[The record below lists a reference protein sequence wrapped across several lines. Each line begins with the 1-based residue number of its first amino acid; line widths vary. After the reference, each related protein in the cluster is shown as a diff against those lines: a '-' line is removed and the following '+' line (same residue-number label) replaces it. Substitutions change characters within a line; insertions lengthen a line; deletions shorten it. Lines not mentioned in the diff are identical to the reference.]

1 MVTLVKE
8 SLEKRVF
15 VDKAETLLLVDNS
28 TLEVT
33 AKEYRK
39 LLSAV
44 KSGRING
51 NEEGIVIRARNGGGF
66 VMQSG
71 SGGKIVLG
79 VSGAEDENKGNTIIL
94 SASWNPQ
101 TWFSGQNVV
110 PGVCS
115 SSGNMLMGLADIVE
129 YPFRKLMELCG
140 GRTSL
145 VHNKVNYGRLDF
157 TSYTSRLEDGKA
169 EEVLKFFTSICAK
182 QEFSRKDNAMVGVA
196 HMLGFG
202 FDAYTA
208 GELAAKKGLKD
219 AEGNRIC
226 GIVFKKY
233 VGADKNRAFTLSIY
247 DKSIEV
253 EDKVDALRDKNKK
266 PRVLEQNQA
275 MIRELG
281 TEISARLR
289 IEGQIYPD
297 TFLRGLASRF
307 RAIMVKNA
315 EKPEWMDDSGWEKTR
330 AGNKMKGKN
339 GKIVPDSYYRRS
351 GFLRDSQ
358 ATEDTLRLVLQE
370 MTRQLG
376 LPVIF
381 EAPSQKAFLARIE
394 EEVAKLVLESGKEV
408 EVRALIGEWKSGV
421 DLRERS
427 VNTISLPYKVR
438 CWFLDNMGVDLFSC
452 TGELPRMIRGALM
465 TSTLSAKEQQDYLH
479 GSLETR
485 EAIRSSMISNAKEL
499 RSKLKSVPVSPAIAQ
514 VDWS

>member
-15 VDKAETLLLVDNS
+15 VDKAETMLMVDNS

-44 KSGRING
+44 KSGKLRDNKD
-51 NEEGIVIRARNGGGF
+51 GITIRQRNGSGF

-71 SGGKIVLG
+71 NGGKIVISVVDDG
-79 VSGAEDENKGNTIIL
+79 ERDNVVL

-115 SSGNMLMGLADIVE
+115 KSGKMLMGLADIVE
-129 YPFRKLMELCG
+129 YPFRKLMEMCG
-140 GRTSL
+140 RDVSL
-145 VHNKVNYGRLDF
+145 VKNKVNYGRLDF
-157 TSYTSRLEDGKA
+157 TSYTSRLADGTA
-169 EEVLKFFTSICAK
+169 EEILKFFTSICAK

-208 GELAAKKGLKD
+208 GELTAKKDLKYA
-219 AEGNRIC
+219 AESRLC

-233 VGADKNRAFTLSIY
+233 VGAAKHKAFTLSIY
-247 DKSIEV
+247 DKVIEV
-253 EDKVDALRDKNKK
+253 EDKVGALRDKDKK

-281 TEISARLR
+281 TEISDRLR
-289 IEGQIYPD
+289 IEGQVYPD
-297 TFLRGLASRF
+297 TFLRGMASRF

-315 EKPEWMDDSGWEKTR
+315 EKPDWLTEDSWEKIR
-330 AGNKMKGKN
+330 AGNKMKTKRGN
-339 GKIVPDSYYRRS
+339 VVPDSYYRRS
-351 GFLRDSQ
+351 EFLRDSK

-376 LPVIF
+376 LPIIF
-381 EAPSQKAFLARIE
+381 EAPSQRAFLARVE
-394 EEVAKLVLESGKEV
+394 DETAKLVLEIGKEV
-408 EVRALIGEWKSGV
+408 EVRELMNEWKSGV
-421 DLRERS
+421 DVSERS

-485 EAIRSSMISNAKEL
+485 EALRSAMIANAKEL
-499 RSKLKSVPVSPAIAQ
+499 RYKLKSVPMSPALAQ
-514 VDWS
+514 VDWN